1 MLRLTFFV
9 AVFAAATNNGYIC
22 PMQLGGVAD
31 CLDCEGHQV
40 LNVDTEVCIDRPI
53 FSSDFVPLDI
63 IALVAWFVGAGL
75 AVSAGVGGGG
85 IFVPLGALL
94 LRFDPKPATGLSQ
107 ASIFGASLAG
117 LLLNSMARHPIADRP
132 LIDVDMVLFLA
143 PMEMAGAVLG
153 YIVLSMCPNWFVI
166 LLMVTVL
173 GYTGFRTVKKGRETW
188 AKEKKSKLEAQ
199 KAKEAEEAKEAK
211 EADCCSPTNDGMD
224 GGIIEEVQKG
234 VEPCEV
240 AVEETAERA
249 ETSIRGKLY
258 TVSEWLAKDAA
269 RPTKQVI
276 YLAVLWIILLAV
288 ILLKGGKG
296 KSGKSI
302 VPDWEY
308 CGAPYWGLT
317 AFSFVWLLG
326 FALIM
331 GRRAV
336 SKTVR
341 KIAVDFPF
349 VEGDVMW
356 TWKNF
361 SGYAAATFIAGVIAG
376 MIGIGGGMVL
386 GPLMLQLGVN
396 PRVSTASTATM
407 IALTSSSVAAM
418 AVIQGNVPWSYAL
431 TFFVTAF
438 SGALI
443 GKSKI
448 DAFVKRKQ
456 LTAILIFLLAG
467 IICFAALMM
476 AVYGLIK
483 YSEKGW
489 EFTGPDDQF
498 RVPCE

>member
-1 MLRLTFFV
+1 M
-9 AVFAAATNNGYIC
+9 
-22 PMQLGGVAD
+22 
-31 CLDCEGHQV
+31 
-40 LNVDTEVCIDRPI
+40 
-53 FSSDFVPLDI
+53 
-63 IALVAWFVGAGL
+63 VAWFVGAGL

-117 LLLNSMARHPIADRP
+117 LLLNSMARHPHADRP
-132 LIDVDMVLFLA
+132 LIDMDMVLFLA

-153 YIVLSMCPNWFVI
+153 YIVLSMCPTWFVI

-173 GYTGFRTVKKGRETW
+173 GYTGFRTVNKGRETW
-188 AKEKKSKLEAQ
+188 AKEKAAKLAKKALEEQEA
-199 KAKEAEEAKEAK
+199 AN
-211 EADCCSPTNDGMD
+211 DCLDSVGLD
-224 GGIIEEVQKG
+224 GGIIEEKSEKG
-234 VEPCEV
+234 VEVREV
-240 AVEETAERA
+240 TVETEKHLDAPNVKGKLYAVEE
-249 ETSIRGKLY
+249 
-258 TVSEWLAKDAA
+258 WLVKDAA
-269 RPTKQVI
+269 RPTKKVI
-276 YLAVLWIILLAV
+276 YLGVLWV
-288 ILLKGGKG
+288 ILLLVILFKGGKG

-302 VPDWEY
+302 IPGWEY

-336 SKTVR
+336 SKTMR

-356 TWKNF
+356 TWKSF
-361 SGYAAATFIAGVIAG
+361 GGYASATFLAGVIAG

-438 SGALI
+438 CGALI

-448 DAFVKRKQ
+448 DAFVKRRQ

-467 IICFAALMM
+467 IICFAATMM
-476 AVYGLIK
+476 AVYGMIK

-489 EFTGPDDQF
+489 EFTGPDDSF
-498 RVPCE
+498 RAPCQ